1 MSGGSLMT
9 RANGITA
16 VSGGECNSKGPD
28 LKSIDIFPQVL
39 NQQLDFCRCE
49 LP

>member
-1 MSGGSLMT
+1 MT
-9 RANGITA
+9 SAVGTSV
-16 VSGGECNSKGPD
+16 VSGEERIKQSSPSKPID
-28 LKSIDIFPQVL
+28 LFLQVL